1 MNKNKQAVVMALLI
15 ASCASSLAAE
25 LDSDTFALVN
35 GEKIKADVIK
45 LIVGDSPVSPE
56 QFGQLAERIVSNLV
70 IAQEAVNDGLENDER
85 VQSELAL
92 TRMQVLARAYISE
105 FLEQKDISD
114 EQVESKYEELK
125 GSSSTSGLEYLS
137 SHILVGTKEEA
148 DAAIEQIDGDP
159 DKFAEVAA
167 EISND
172 PGSAAQKGSL
182 GWAPSQ
188 TYVPE
193 FAAALESLQPGN
205 MSSEPFQTQFG
216 WHIVFVED
224 TREIEFPPLDAAQK
238 QQILEQLRTELIA
251 EEVERLVTSSEI
263 EVNESLATSGN

>member
-1 MNKNKQAVVMALLI
+1 MNKKKPAAVLALLI
-15 ASCASSLAAE
+15 ALSASSLAAD
-25 LDSDTFALVN
+25 LDDDTFALVN
-35 GEKIKADVIK
+35 GEEIKADVIK
-45 LIVGDSPVSPE
+45 LIVGDNPVSPE
-56 QFGQLAERIVSNLV
+56 QFDQLAERIVSNMV
-70 IAQEAVNDGLENDER
+70 IAQEAVSEGLENDER

-105 FLEQKDISD
+105 FLEQKEISD

-125 GSSSTSGLEYLS
+125 GSSSTSGLEYLA

-148 DAAIEQIDGDP
+148 DAAIEQIGGDP

-172 PGSAAQKGSL
+172 PGSAAQRGSL

-193 FAAALESLQPGN
+193 FATALESLQPGN
-205 MSSEPFQTQFG
+205 MTSEPIQTQFG
-216 WHIVFVED
+216 WHVVFVED
-224 TREIEFPPLDAAQK
+224 TRPIEFPPLDATQR

-251 EEVERLVTSSEI
+251 VEVERLVDSAEI
-263 EVNESLATSGN
+263 EVNESLASSGN